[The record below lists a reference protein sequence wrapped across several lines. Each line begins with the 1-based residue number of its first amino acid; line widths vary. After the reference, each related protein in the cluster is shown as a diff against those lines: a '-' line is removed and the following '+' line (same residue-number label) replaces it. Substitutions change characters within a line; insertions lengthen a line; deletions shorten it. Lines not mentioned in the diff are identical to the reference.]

1 MTNPDN
7 DFVDVHL
14 LLTREQAW
22 AVAELCKRIGW
33 TDIRQLSATDDETDR
48 AQTGLM
54 VLANELARVGFK
66 PR

>member
-1 MTNPDN
+1 MPKPDTSL
-7 DFVDVHL
+7 VDVHL

-22 AVAELCKRIGW
+22 AVAEFCKRVGW
-33 TDIRQLSATDDETDR
+33 ADIRQLSADDAEADG

>member
-7 DFVDVHL
+7 SLVDVHL

-22 AVAELCKRIGW
+22 AVAEFCKRVGW
-33 TDIRQLSATDDETDR
+33 TDIRQLSADDPEADG

>member
-1 MTNPDN
+1 MTNQDGN
-7 DFVDVHL
+7 LVDVHM

-22 AVAELCKRIGW
+22 AVAEFCKRIGW
-33 TDIRQLSATDDETDR
+33 TEIRQLSATEGETDS